1 MIVESLLP
9 KAKKRLL
16 TLKEDAPLTEAAAQ
30 LGNSK
35 GNLIVVCNGAGSMV
49 GVVTK
54 TDIVSR
60 ISQCQGS
67 GCTMSV
73 AAVMTREVAECRPGD
88 PLEDAWSTMKGK
100 GVLNLPVVDQNHR
113 PLGEL
118 AARDVLQSLMGEV
131 EHEEA
136 LLRDYVMG
144 VGYR

>member
-9 KAKKRLL
+9 KARKRLL
-16 TLKEDAPLTEAAAQ
+16 TVKEDTPLTEAATR

-35 GNLIVVCNGAGSMV
+35 GKLIVVCNGAGNVV

-60 ISQCQGS
+60 INQCQGS
-67 GCTMSV
+67 ECMMSV
-73 AAVMTREVAECRPGD
+73 ADVMTREVADCRPGD
-88 PLEDAWSTMKGK
+88 PLKEAWSTMKDK
-100 GVLNLPVVDQNHR
+100 GVLNLPVVDQSHR

-118 AARDVLQSLMGEV
+118 AARDILQSLMGEV

-144 VGYR
+144 IGYR